1 MNYEEKFHTLLHLD
15 EISGLL
21 HIRQYDQDRT
31 CFIPNREFLMLE
43 VENLAERRPSI
54 VLGEF
59 VLFACSLT
67 FKWYYIILYTVNVGV
82 QKIPNCYSRYF
93 TLIFAIIIYFSGD
106 RIMASDPLG
115 QSNEEYEGNVFKV
128 GSKHVYLK
136 FSCMFHG
143 MYRGEDYSVRV
154 IPGRSAYKR
163 QHHAVYL
170 VARNLGKEWLFPT
183 KVVEKPPQINFV
195 YSPYKSKVLSSPV
208 ERVTSPDS
216 PRQLT
221 APELI
226 KKAREAKRK
235 AERERLNR
243 SKQEDSDGSI
253 SSIDSSSVSSEV
265 ENLETK
271 ALKLD
276 WYTSTDRITL

>member
-1 MNYEEKFHTLLHLD
+1 
-15 EISGLL
+15 
-21 HIRQYDQDRT
+21 
-31 CFIPNREFLMLE
+31 
-43 VENLAERRPSI
+43 
-54 VLGEF
+54 
-59 VLFACSLT
+59 
-67 FKWYYIILYTVNVGV
+67 
-82 QKIPNCYSRYF
+82 
-93 TLIFAIIIYFSGD
+93 
-106 RIMASDPLG
+106 MASDPLG

-183 KVVEKPPQINFV
+183 KVVEKPPQVNFV

-208 ERVTSPDS
+208 ERVTS

-253 SSIDSSSVSSEV
+253 SSIDSSSVSSDV
-265 ENLETK
+265 ENLETT

-276 WYTSTDRITL
+276 WYSSTDRITL

>member
-1 MNYEEKFHTLLHLD
+1 
-15 EISGLL
+15 
-21 HIRQYDQDRT
+21 
-31 CFIPNREFLMLE
+31 
-43 VENLAERRPSI
+43 
-54 VLGEF
+54 
-59 VLFACSLT
+59 
-67 FKWYYIILYTVNVGV
+67 
-82 QKIPNCYSRYF
+82 
-93 TLIFAIIIYFSGD
+93 
-106 RIMASDPLG
+106 MASDPLG

-136 FSCMFHG
+136 FSSMFHG
-143 MYRGEDYSVRV
+143 MYKGEDYSVRV

-183 KVVEKPPQINFV
+183 KVVEKPPQVNFV
-195 YSPYKSKVLSSPV
+195 YSPYKSRVLTSPV
-208 ERVTSPDS
+208 ERVTS
-216 PRQLT
+216 RQLT

-243 SKQEDSDGSI
+243 SKQDGGKEDSDGSI
-253 SSIDSSSVSSEV
+253 SSIDGSSVSSDGEK
-265 ENLETK
+265 LETK

-276 WYTSTDRITL
+276 WYSLPDRLNFIKFSNHFLGTTLN